1 MIVCVYALIA
11 SSSRVV
17 GSGMNGERLRAV
29 TAGGIVA
36 LVGELRRAPKPTMT
50 NLRRYAI
57 VIEKAAA
64 QTPAILPVRFGTGMA
79 DLDEVTFVLQSRQ
92 DALRRRLRAVRGR
105 SQMTIRVV
113 LGGSG
118 SDSRDAS
125 YASQTRVIGR
135 SRVSLENAPTQGTR
149 YLQQRAIIA
158 ARAREIP
165 GFAPIRAA
173 VKRWVKDERVEKR
186 AGVATVNHL
195 IPRSLVSAYRSAVE
209 RAAERAGLR
218 VLVTGPFPPYAF
230 AEHW

>member
-1 MIVCVYALIA
+1 VIVCVYALIA
-11 SSSRVV
+11 SSSSRVIA
-17 GSGMNGERLRAV
+17 SGMSGERVRTV
-29 TAGGIVA
+29 RTGGISA

-92 DALRRRLRAVRGR
+92 DTLRRRLRAVRGR

-113 LGGSG
+113 LGKSG
-118 SDSRDAS
+118 SDPGDNPLL
-125 YASQTRVIGR
+125 R
-135 SRVSLENAPTQGTR
+135 SDPGDQSAQGTQ
-149 YLQQRAIIA
+149 YLQQRAITA

-195 IPRSLVSAYRSAVE
+195 IPRGSVSAYRSAVE
-209 RAAERAGLR
+209 RASTRAGLR

-230 AEHW
+230 AENW